1 MISTDPGIIQ
11 IQIQM
16 IVAAAVAAAVVV
28 VVAVMVIVGMVVAVG
43 VVEVVIVLFTVQIKE
58 DSVYMKTED
67 DSRYLRVL
75 KAMRYVCSCCSD
87 SVD

>member
-16 IVAAAVAAAVVV
+16 IVVVAVAAVAVVV
-28 VVAVMVIVGMVVAVG
+28 VVTVIVGMVVAVG

-58 DSVYMKTED
+58 DSVYMKMEVD
-67 DSRYLRVL
+67 LLYLRAL
-75 KAMRYVCSCCSD
+75 KEMRYVRSSCMD